1 MKAYDIF
8 QPSGGFWDAAMRYKW
23 FYSSSFVKLRELAIS
38 YALPDTWAHKVLAQ
52 HISIAGFMKNLIL
65 FAANKTN
72 QDPESIYNQNP
83 LTGSTEQGRN
93 IWNASP
99 IIMPVG
105 LKLNVSF

>member
-1 MKAYDIF
+1 
-8 QPSGGFWDAAMRYKW
+8 MRYKW
-23 FYSSSFVKLRELAIS
+23 FYDGSFVKLRELAIA
-38 YALPDTWAHKVLAQ
+38 YALPEAWAHKVRAQ
-52 HISIAGFMKNLIL
+52 NISIAGFMKNLIL
-65 FAANKTN
+65 YAANKTN

-83 LTGSTEQGRN
+83 LTGEINQGRN

>member
-1 MKAYDIF
+1 
-8 QPSGGFWDAAMRYKW
+8 
-23 FYSSSFVKLRELAIS
+23 
-38 YALPDTWAHKVLAQ
+38 
-52 HISIAGFMKNLIL
+52 MKNLIL
-65 FAANKTN
+65 YAANKTN

-83 LTGSTEQGRN
+83 LTGETNQGRN